1 MLKFKNTQNRLL
13 LILGI
18 SSMTLAILANKS
30 NAGPLTGSKKAF
42 DEQMTLIEGTGGS
55 GVAAISAPIFAV
67 IVIMLIV
74 FTVITLGMA
83 AFDGGGN
90 LPLKE
95 RVMNVL
101 QPALFI
107 TVGLGILG
115 GLITWMATI

>member
-1 MLKFKNTQNRLL
+1 MTIA
-13 LILGI
+13 LI
-18 SSMTLAILANKS
+18 ANKS

-55 GVAAISAPIFAV
+55 GVATISAPIFAV